1 MFINLESP
9 LRFPS
14 RKRAPPLLRSLPTS
28 QVHHSCCQFSSLDL
42 SQPQVVTF
50 VQLLHTGNHC
60 LRLHLDLLRTAIVAR
75 RNYKGTTS
83 RLRYRTPNSHIFRN
97 NRTPPTPPQL
107 LTMFTTRILRQAA
120 QHAERTPSIKFLGK
134 RTVPSSVDHTSHP
147 HPASPTQSLP
157 KDWASGSQSTAHNS
171 FSSYRDHAQ
180 QFGPLRKTIKS
191 GDAGIGGNS
200 GAELGPIKPPQG
212 YAFDRNELPA
222 RFRRV
227 PLTMAEIEV
236 IESGGAAAFA

>member
-1 MFINLESP
+1 SAHPPSP
-9 LRFPS
+9 
-14 RKRAPPLLRSLPTS
+14 SLPTS
-28 QVHHSCCQFSSLDL
+28 QVHRSYCQFSSLDL

-50 VQLLHTGNHC
+50 VRFLHPGNHC

-75 RNYKGTTS
+75 RK
-83 RLRYRTPNSHIFRN
+83 
-97 NRTPPTPPQL
+97 
-107 LTMFTTRILRQAA
+107 ILRQAA
-120 QHAERTPSIKFLGK
+120 QHAERTPSIRFLGK
-134 RTVPSSVDHTSHP
+134 RTVPSSVDHTSQP